1 MSVLSAAAVSP
12 GAHTASYAATFSS
25 AQLQP
30 VRMPPV
36 RQRPPNRVRLALCQ
50 MRVTADKRA
59 NLATAARDIAAAAD
73 GGATLVVL
81 PECFNCPYDTSRVRG
96 YAEEL
101 PRVGTSGTVRHGSAT
116 LAAIQVAARRSGVTV
131 VAGSIPELTPLDG
144 CLYNTSMVV
153 GPSGELL
160 AKHRKMHL
168 CDVDVPGGVQLRES
182 TTFTPGHQ
190 VTTFPMPTGEAVTPP
205 TASPDVTS
213 GVGAITSG
221 AQSRPVST
229 PLRVGVGICY
239 DVRFPE
245 LSALMARQS
254 GAGLLVFPAALN
266 KALGPAHWELLL
278 RARAVD
284 NQVYLAVCSPACGG
298 ADDPDEKRYP
308 SWGHSMIVSPW
319 GEVLKSAQFEAV
331 RFSESLCQCQERGA
345 DDVVDFPAPLMHG
358 RIRSFHCLVPRRW
371 SVLTCS
377 EVVCLAPDCRAFGV

>member
-1 MSVLSAAAVSP
+1 MSAAAVSP
-12 GAHTASYAATFSS
+12 GAHTTSHAATFSA

-30 VRMPPV
+30 VLVPRV

-50 MRVTADKRA
+50 MRVTADKGI
-59 NLATAARDIAAAAD
+59 NLATAARDIATAAE

-101 PRVGTSGTVRHGSAT
+101 PPVGVSGTVRHGSRT
-116 LAAIQVAARRSGVTV
+116 LAAIQVAARRAGVTI
-131 VAGSIPELTPLDG
+131 VAGSIPELTSHDG
-144 CLYNTSMVV
+144 RLYNTSMVV

-168 CDVDVPGGVQLRES
+168 CDVDVPGGVRLRES

-190 VTTFPMPTGEAVTPP
+190 VTTFPMPTGEAVTAPAAPP
-205 TASPDVTS
+205 GTTNGGSASS
-213 GVGAITSG
+213 SS
-221 AQSRPVST
+221 AQARAPIV
-229 PLRVGVGICY
+229 PLRIGVGICY

-298 ADDPDEKRYP
+298 ADDPEEKRYP

-319 GEVLKSAQFEAV
+319 GKVLTSAQFEPEIVYADIDGSLLDSVRTALPISKQRRHDVYMTVAV
-331 RFSESLCQCQERGA
+331 
-345 DDVVDFPAPLMHG
+345 AP
-358 RIRSFHCLVPRRW
+358 S
-371 SVLTCS
+371 S
-377 EVVCLAPDCRAFGV
+377 

>member
-25 AQLQP
+25 SQLQP

-116 LAAIQVAARRSGVTV
+116 LAAIQVAARRSGVTI
-131 VAGSIPELTPLDG
+131 VAGSIPELTPHDG

-168 CDVDVPGGVQLRES
+168 CDVDVPGGLQLRES

-205 TASPDVTS
+205 TASPDVTG

-221 AQSRPVST
+221 AQGRTVST

-266 KALGPAHWELLL
+266 KSLGPAHWELLL

-298 ADDPDEKRYP
+298 SDDPDEKRYP

-319 GEVLKSAQFEAV
+319 GEVLRSAQFEAV
-331 RFSESLCQCQERGA
+331 RFSGSLCQCQERGI
-345 DDVVDFPAPLMHG
+345 DDVVDVAAPLLHG
-358 RIRSFHCLVPRRW
+358 RIRSFRCFVPRRL
-371 SVLTCS
+371 SVTMECS
-377 EVVCLAPDCRAFGV
+377 DVQ